1 ERNVA
6 IAVWMST
13 AIAGAAAGPIMGG
26 LLLEFFWWGSV
37 FLINVPIVIVTVFA
51 IIAVAPP
58 NIANQAKHWDLTS
71 TIWAMFTMLGAIMGG
86 LLLEFFWWG
95 SVFLINLP
103 IVVVRV
109 FATIAVAPPNIA
121 NPAKQWDLT
130 SSIWAMFTRLGGV
143 MAIKELANSHRNMW
157 VFSTAVVIGIIGL
170 LLFIFRQRKL
180 DEPLLDTA
188 IFRNRMFTG
197 GTITAGLMMFN
208 VAGVELMTTQR
219 FQTAADFSALQAG
232 A

>member
-1 ERNVA
+1 MMPASLALVRITFIDARERNVA

-26 LLLEFFWWGSV
+26 LLFEFFWWGSV
-37 FLINVPIVIVTVFA
+37 FLINVPFVIVTVFA
-51 IIAVAPP
+51 IIAVSPS
-58 NIANQAKHWDLTS
+58 N
-71 TIWAMFTMLGAIMGG
+71 M
-86 LLLEFFWWG
+86 
-95 SVFLINLP
+95 
-103 IVVVRV
+103 
-109 FATIAVAPPNIA
+109 A

-130 SSIWAMFTRLGGV
+130 SSIWAMFTMLGGV

-197 GTITAGLMMFN
+197 GTITAGLLMFN
-208 VAGVELMTTQR
+208 VVGVELMTTQE
-219 FQTAADFSALQAG
+219 FQTTDGFNDLRLERR
-232 A
+232 